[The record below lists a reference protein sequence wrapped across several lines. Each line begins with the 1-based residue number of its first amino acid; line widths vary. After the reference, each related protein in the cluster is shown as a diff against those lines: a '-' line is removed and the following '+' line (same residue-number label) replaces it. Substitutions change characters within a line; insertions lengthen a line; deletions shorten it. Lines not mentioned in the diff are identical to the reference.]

1 MRPQGARMAL
11 GAFLMATGHHIAA
24 WRHPEAAADAGIDI
38 DHYVRL
44 AKTAE
49 GAGFDLIFLEDAAG
63 LREADARI
71 ASQTSRSIGFE
82 PLGLLATLAAHTRNI
97 GLVATASTSY
107 NEPYA
112 LARAFAS
119 LDLLSGGR
127 AGWNLVTSASS
138 IEAANFGA
146 DGLRRHG
153 DRYVRANEFADIVG
167 RLWDPTDRHRPIGH
181 TGENFAIAQ
190 GLGLPPSPQG
200 APVLVQAGASDV
212 GRDLA
217 ARTAEVVFNAVQTFA
232 AAKSFYDDVKRRTR
246 EAGRDPDHLKIMP
259 GISPVVAETR
269 AEAQAKSDRLQSLIP
284 DEVGVALLASYLS
297 TDALKGLPL
306 DGPLP
311 DLGANEAMQSRQA
324 LVVEQARRDGLSI
337 RDVARHFAGAR
348 GHWRVVGTAED
359 VADHLEEWFTGEAAD
374 GFNVLPAF
382 FPGELD
388 SFTELVIP
396 ELRRRGL
403 FRHAYEGR
411 TLRENLGL
419 PRPGAPD
426 MRNQGVIA

>member
-1 MRPQGARMAL
+1 MRPAGAKLSL

-24 WRHPEAAADAGIDI
+24 WRHPEAAADAGIRFE
-38 DHYVRL
+38 HYVRL
-44 AKTAE
+44 ARAAE
-49 GAGFDLIFLEDAAG
+49 QAGFDLLFLEDAAG
-63 LREADARI
+63 LREANANI
-71 ASQTSRSIGFE
+71 ASQTSRSVGFE
-82 PLGLLATLAAHTRNI
+82 PLSLLAGLAAHTSTI

-127 AGWNLVTSASS
+127 AGWNLVTSAST

-146 DGLRRHG
+146 EGLCRHG
-153 DRYVRANEFADIVG
+153 DRYGRANEFADIVK
-167 RLWDPTDRHRPIGH
+167 RLWDPADRARPIAH
-181 TGENFAIAQ
+181 EGENFSVFQ

-217 ARTAEVVFNAVQTFA
+217 ARTADVVFTAAQTFEV
-232 AAKSFYDDVKRRTR
+232 AKSFYDDVKHRVR
-246 EAGRDPDHLKIMP
+246 EAGRNPDHLRIMP
-259 GISPVVAETR
+259 GVSPVVAETR
-269 AEAQAKSDRLQSLIP
+269 AAAQEKFEQLQALIP
-284 DEVGVALLASYLS
+284 DEVALALLASYLD

-311 DLGANEAMQSRQA
+311 ELPATQGMQSRQA
-324 LVVEQARRDGLSI
+324 LVIEQSRRDGLSI

-348 GHWRVVGTAED
+348 GHWRVVGTASD
-359 VADHLEEWFTGEAAD
+359 IADQLEEWFTGEAAD
-374 GFNVLPAF
+374 GFNILPAV

-388 SFTELVIP
+388 SFVSLVIP
-396 ELRRRGL
+396 ELQRRGL
-403 FRHAYEGR
+403 FREAYDGR
-411 TLRENLGL
+411 TLRANLGL
-419 PRPGAPD
+419 
-426 MRNQGVIA
+426 V